1 MANLVVRQATASDR
15 EGVVKFTQDTFA
27 WGDYIHRVFD
37 RWLADESGRLLVA
50 QLDGTIVGLSF
61 VKLTKEGEVWL
72 QGGRVDKG
80 FRRTGIGSAMI
91 NECLRI
97 AREEMNAG
105 VARVITDKTN
115 LPPQKL
121 LAKLGF
127 EIATEFT
134 ELERKVEGIRD
145 PTNLRD
151 AGFADEEVM
160 PKIWHYLKRSPIFRK
175 SSGLYTKWFV
185 WYSLGEEDL
194 RSFVSDGKA
203 VVYHPSGK
211 VHGVMLV
218 DDTTMEAKAEKS
230 IQSCYFDADAR
241 KGVEALSSY
250 LVNHAASKGLEKVRL
265 WTYSDKRIIDSL
277 KETGFGGEV
286 DESAEV
292 VWVKEI

>member
-1 MANLVVRQATASDR
+1 VANLVIRLATVRDR
-15 EGVVKFTQDTFA
+15 EGVLEFTHDTFA

-37 RWLADESGRLLVA
+37 RWLADGSGRVLVA
-50 QLDGTIVGLSF
+50 QLDGKIVGLSF

-72 QGGRVDKG
+72 QGGRVDKS
-80 FRRTGIGSAMI
+80 FRRIGIGGAMI
-91 NECLRI
+91 NECLRV
-97 AREEMNAG
+97 AREEMNAR

-127 EIATEFT
+127 EIVTEFT
-134 ELERKVEGIRD
+134 ELEKKVESIKNQ
-145 PTNLRD
+145 TNLRD
-151 AGFADEEVM
+151 AGPADKEVM
-160 PKIWHYLKRSPIFRK
+160 PEIWQYIKRSPVFRK
-175 SSGLYTKWFV
+175 SAGLYTKWFV
-185 WYSLGEEDL
+185 WYSLSEEDL
-194 RSFVSDGKA
+194 RRFVSEGKA
-203 VVYHPSGK
+203 VVYDPGGK
-211 VHGVMLV
+211 VHGVMLI
-218 DDTTMEAKAEKS
+218 DDTAAEAKAERS
-230 IQSCYFDADAR
+230 IQSCYFDADTS

-286 DESAEV
+286 DESTEV